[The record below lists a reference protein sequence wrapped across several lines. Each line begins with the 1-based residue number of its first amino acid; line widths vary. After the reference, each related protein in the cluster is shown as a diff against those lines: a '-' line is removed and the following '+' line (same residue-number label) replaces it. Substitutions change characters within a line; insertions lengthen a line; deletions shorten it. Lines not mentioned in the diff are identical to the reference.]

1 MFPIHDD
8 TERIHGRPYVNYS
21 LIVIN
26 VIVFVWEIIV
36 TGYFSDQELVGELF
50 NKYGAIPR
58 SILEGDV
65 LSILTSMF
73 LHGGIAHL
81 IGNMVFLFV
90 FGDNIEDRFGHI
102 KYLLIYIAWGA
113 TAAIIHS
120 IFAVSAGGGM
130 IPAVGASGAISGVMG
145 AYLVMF
151 PRSKIFTVIV
161 AFFITTVR
169 IPALAYIPFWFILQV
184 IFGLIDPFGGVAY
197 VAHIGGFVVGV
208 GTGYIW
214 KLFLSGKNI
223 ITLQSKTNNQIKG
236 KQRLRIEEAIPQA
249 TPEVIEGPDFYEII
263 AEIHGVSDA
272 SDISAT
278 FEPNTGNVRIIAR
291 GSRNYDMLAKLPT
304 TAVKP
309 TVEYIHYLNG
319 IARIHLTK

>member
-21 LIVIN
+21 LIAIN
-26 VIVFVWEIIV
+26 VIVFVWEVIL
-36 TGYFSDQELVGELF
+36 TGYFSDQQAVAEIF
-50 NKYGAIPR
+50 TNYGAIPI
-58 SILEGDV
+58 SILNGNLV
-65 LSILTSMF
+65 SVLTSMF

-102 KYLLIYIAWGA
+102 KYLFIYIMWGA
-113 TAAIIHS
+113 AAAIIHS
-120 IFAVSAGGGM
+120 IFAVSAGGGTV
-130 IPAVGASGAISGVMG
+130 PAVGASGAISGVMG

-151 PRSKIFTVIV
+151 PRAKIFTVIV

-184 IFGLIDPFGGVAY
+184 ILGLINPFGGVAY
-197 VAHIGGFVVGV
+197 VAHIGGFVAGV
-208 GTGYIW
+208 GIGYIW

-223 ITLQSKTNNQIKG
+223 IRPLSKMDSQIKG
-236 KQRLRIEEAIPQA
+236 KQRPRIQDAIPQA
-249 TPEVIEGPDFYEII
+249 SPEVIEGPDFYEII
-263 AEIHGVSDA
+263 AEIPGVSDA
-272 SDISAT
+272 SDINAT
-278 FEPNTGNVRIIAR
+278 FEPDTGNVRILAR
-291 GSRNYDMLAKLPT
+291 GSRNYDMLAKLPA

-309 TVEYIHYLNG
+309 TIEYVHYLNG
-319 IARIHLTK
+319 IARIRLTK